1 MKKYCRLLFLTLA
14 TLVLSACGGGG
25 GGDSDSGSDTQ
36 LFTLTVSVTDNAR
49 APLSDA
55 TVSVDNKIART
66 NNSGVAELSL
76 NSGTYDVTVEKDGYE
91 TSKITTTLG
100 SVAQTLDVSMAS
112 NPTVTEGGESSG
124 GDSGSEGGSAEQGG
138 SGGSGAGSEEDS
150 GEGSGTDSGNTDGG
164 SGEQSGSGDNGAGS
178 EEGSGEGSGTGSGGT
193 DSGSEEQ
200 GGSGDS
206 GAGSEEGSGEGG
218 DTDSGGTDGGSGED
232 GSEGTEE
239 GGSEETGNTSE
250 LTVKVVNADT
260 NETLSVAT
268 IEIDGTTLQTDS
280 EGEAVF
286 SLAYG
291 AHQISVSHTEYES
304 KQQIA
309 YLSTSEQS
317 VTVALSAK
325 EVEPPPVEPPSS
337 NEIAYVYHSSHASSF
352 EFEHQGDAWNSGS
365 TAVWNPSGSQF
376 AKSIQVTSG
385 SSWGAPFAVAAWG
398 NESANAIDTTG
409 FDLLRFKY
417 KSDFAT
423 QVEVSIQGVN
433 SSESKV
439 VYSLGTAVALGNDW
453 YEMEVPFPGFD
464 DLTWIGLMF
473 AGDGTIEL
481 ADIYIENVPVDAFVT
496 QYGAG
501 NVANTFNPQGYG
513 CTVDHGFWVSNAGVV
528 EPGVPSCDNI
538 GTPKQLYP
546 QIVPELEDQP
556 IATHKWWGSVSFYGE
571 MTLGDPNDAGY
582 ITPDPVTAR
591 ISERG
596 ARIMGIPNAL
606 QGQGNL
612 FQYVVPDPFN
622 EVFDGIA
629 VANSKHS
636 NMEGYLKDHSDGA
649 MTVEWWSGAT
659 PVMEATFVHGSPYV
673 YFKSY
678 DGDFQIKTTSSD
690 GAQKGTFYQN
700 SQSLGVWTDIAGNR
714 NSFLIVGEGNT
725 TFSNVSGNLITV
737 SNSAKEMTVALL
749 PSTGTPSSAES
760 EYFESLARQVVRDVE
775 IAYSVNHAN
784 NEVTVSHVY
793 LDGSGNPIETL
804 AGMQPLHWKNSNAT
818 PTQYSVRSTRGITKF
833 AQTNGFS
840 YTLPFVGVLPF
851 LPNVADLDLNTL
863 RALVTEYMN
872 GGEHFWNP
880 YTDTY
885 WSGKS
890 YGKAAE
896 IIAIARDIGMTSE
909 ANTLTAWLKGELED
923 WFTADTSGDLDTVK
937 YFVYDELWTTL
948 LGVEESFGAHQQ
960 LNDHH
965 FHYGYFVRAAAEV
978 CRTDKSW
985 CGEDQYGPMVDLL
998 IRDYAASKG
1007 DDMFPYLRNFDPANG
1022 FSWASGHANFA
1033 LGNNNEST
1041 SEAANSYGAIILY
1054 GLIKGDQELVD
1065 KGIYLHASSAAT
1077 YWEYW
1082 NNLDG
1087 YRNASPSYPD
1097 LGDSYDNFPDNYNQ
1111 ITTSIIWGQG
1121 ASFST
1126 WFSPAFAHILGIQG
1140 LPLNPLVFHVGL
1152 HADYMKDYVELGLTE
1167 SSNRKPSG
1175 LLDGH
1180 WRDIWWNLWAMTD
1193 ADASIADYETVGS
1206 NYIPEEGESKAH
1218 TYHWIYNWQA
1228 LGQLETGTGELTAD
1242 YPAAVAFKNG
1252 NTMTYLVY
1260 NYDDVAK
1267 TVRFSD
1273 GTTLNVQANS
1283 FGTLVK

>member
-1 MKKYCRLLFLTLA
+1 MKKYCRLLFVTLA
-14 TLVLSACGGGG
+14 TLVLAACGGGG
-25 GGDSDSGSDTQ
+25 GGDTDSGTQ
-36 LFTLTVSVTDNAR
+36 LYTLTVNVTDNSR

-55 TVSVDNKIART
+55 TVSVDSKSAQT
-66 NNSGVAELSL
+66 NASGVAEFSL
-76 NSGTYDVTVEKDGYE
+76 ASGTYSVSVQKSGFE
-91 TSKITTTLG
+91 TSQLTATIG

-112 NPTVTEGGESSG
+112 TQTVTEPGNSGNSTDNTEAGGTETG
-124 GDSGSEGGSAEQGG
+124 AGEGNG
-138 SGGSGAGSEEDS
+138 SGGS
-150 GEGSGTDSGNTDGG
+150 EGSGNESQGNAIGYVFH
-164 SGEQSGSGDNGAGS
+164 S
-178 EEGSGEGSGTGSGGT
+178 EF
-193 DSGSEEQ
+193 D
-200 GGSGDS
+200 
-206 GAGSEEGSGEGG
+206 A
-218 DTDSGGTDGGSGED
+218 
-232 GSEGTEE
+232 
-239 GGSEETGNTSE
+239 
-250 LTVKVVNADT
+250 
-260 NETLSVAT
+260 
-268 IEIDGTTLQTDS
+268 
-280 EGEAVF
+280 
-286 SLAYG
+286 
-291 AHQISVSHTEYES
+291 
-304 KQQIA
+304 
-309 YLSTSEQS
+309 
-317 VTVALSAK
+317 
-325 EVEPPPVEPPSS
+325 
-337 NEIAYVYHSSHASSF
+337 SF
-352 EFEHQGDAWNSGS
+352 EFEHKASPWESHA
-365 TAVWNPSGSQF
+365 TIELNPPDSVYSRSV
-376 AKSIQVTSG
+376 KVTSG
-385 SSWGAPFAVAAWG
+385 YNWGPFAVAAWG
-398 NESANAIDTTG
+398 NEDVNSVDASN
-409 FDLLRFKY
+409 FNLLKFKY
-417 KSDFAT
+417 KSNFAT

-433 SSESKV
+433 HTESKV
-439 VYSLGTAVALGNDW
+439 VYSLGTAVALDNDW
-453 YEMEVPFPGFD
+453 HEMEVPFPGFD

-473 AGDGTIEL
+473 AGDGSIEI
-481 ADIYIENVPVDAFVT
+481 ADVYLEGAPREVLVT

-501 NVANTFNPQGYG
+501 NIANTFNPNGYI
-513 CTVDHGFWVSNAGVV
+513 CINNKVKNAGVV
-528 EPGVPSCDNI
+528 DPNVAFCNDLSSLKHLSPQVVPDLKS
-538 GTPKQLYP
+538 K
-546 QIVPELEDQP
+546 P
-556 IATHKWWGSVSFYGE
+556 IPTHKWWGSVSFLGE
-571 MTLGDPNDAGY
+571 MRIGDSSDPGH
-582 ITPDPVTAR
+582 ITPDPIAAR
-591 ISERG
+591 LSERG
-596 ARIMGIPNAL
+596 VRIMGIPNAL
-606 QGQGNL
+606 RVDDKV
-612 FQYVVPDPFN
+612 FESKIADPLA
-622 EVFDGIA
+622 EVHDGIA
-629 VANSKHS
+629 IANSKHS
-636 NMEGYLKDHSDGA
+636 NMQAYLKSHSDGA
-649 MTVEWWSGAT
+649 MSAEWWSGST

-678 DGDFQIKTTSSD
+678 DGDFLIKTHAPD
-690 GAQKGTFYQN
+690 GSEKGVFFQ
-700 SQSLGVWTDIAGNR
+700 SEQSLGVWTDVSESR

-725 TFSNVSGNLITV
+725 TFSNTSGNLITV
-737 SNSAKEMTVALL
+737 SNASKELTVALL
-749 PSTGTPSSAES
+749 PSTGIPSSAES
-760 EYFESLARQVVRDVE
+760 SYFESLARQVVKDVE
-775 IAYSVNHAN
+775 ISYSVNHTS
-784 NEVTVSHVY
+784 NEVTVSHTY
-793 LDGSGNPIETL
+793 LDASGSPIETL
-804 AGMQPLHWKNSNAT
+804 AGMQPLHWKNSNEM

-840 YTLPFVGVLPF
+840 YTLPFVGVLPY
-851 LPNVADLDLNTL
+851 LPNVSDLDLNTL
-863 RALVTEYMN
+863 RSLVNEYMS
-872 GGEHFWNP
+872 GGKSAWNP

-909 ANTLTAWLKGELED
+909 AASLTAWLKGELED
-923 WFTADTSGDLDTVK
+923 WFKADTTGDLDTKK
-937 YFVYDELWTTL
+937 YFVYDENWTTL
-948 LGVEESFGAHQQ
+948 LGVEESFFAHTE

-965 FHYGYFVRAAAEV
+965 FHYGYFVRAAAEI

-985 CGEDQYGPMVDLL
+985 CGEDKYGPMVDLL

-1022 FSWASGHANFA
+1022 FSWASGQANFA

-1097 LGDSYDNFPDNYNQ
+1097 LGDSYDNFPDNYNY
-1111 ITTSIIWGQG
+1111 ITTSIIWGRG

-1126 WFSPAFAHILGIQG
+1126 WFSPAYAHILGIQG
-1140 LPLNPLVFHVGL
+1140 LPLNPLVFHIGL